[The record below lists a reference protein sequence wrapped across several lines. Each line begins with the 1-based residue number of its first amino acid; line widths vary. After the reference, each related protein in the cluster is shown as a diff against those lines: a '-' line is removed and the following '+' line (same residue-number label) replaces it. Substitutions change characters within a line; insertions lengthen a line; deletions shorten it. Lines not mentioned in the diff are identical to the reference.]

1 MAPAKKTTR
10 KKTASKSKGEVVEFD
25 LLEGKFKDE
34 LSSNEPELTKDD
46 FKIKRLGPF
55 DILSMMFDDT
65 GGFNN
70 LTDKTLTDNYF
81 LLNRRFGIKYPMQAA
96 QLSRMGI
103 NEAWALRFWAVFIKA
118 KENCAYGTPK
128 FLYTA
133 GAKKQK
139 EARQKIGIDAFDE
152 EIINQY
158 MIRYE
163 LSKKDFQDMLEFA
176 NDETVADVEKF
187 YKSVDPTEQK
197 KLFVQSK
204 GTKKSYEND
213 D

>member
-1 MAPAKKTTR
+1 MATTKKTT
-10 KKTASKSKGEVVEFD
+10 KKTSSKAKGEIVEFD
-25 LLEGKFKDE
+25 LIEGKFKDE
-34 LSSNEPELTKDD
+34 IPQTEPELTKDD

-55 DILSMMFDDT
+55 DILNMMFDDT
-65 GGFNN
+65 NGFNT
-70 LTDKTLTDNYF
+70 LTDKTLADNYF
-81 LLNRRFGIKYPMQAA
+81 LLNRRFAIKYPMQAA
-96 QLSRMGI
+96 QLSKMGI
-103 NEAWALRFWAVFIKA
+103 NEAWALRFWAMFIKA
-118 KENCAYGTPK
+118 KENCAYGAPK

-139 EARQKIGIDAFDE
+139 ESKQKVGIDAFDE

-163 LSKKDFQDMLEFA
+163 LSRKDLQDMLEFS
-176 NDETVADVEKF
+176 NEQTVADVERF

-197 KLFVQSK
+197 KLFTQSK
-204 GTKKSYEND
+204 GSKKNYEND